1 MEKAPKKYP
10 SLKEV
15 SLATLTLSDCLSMT
29 LWMTWTI
36 GGTSNVIYF
45 SVQGN
50 SFKSKGESDE
60 NKVKTPPS
68 HQQVSLLPSA
78 LSKIKSFL
86 STLTDRF
93 YKKHFLNDWISM
105 RKNWPPTPHWE
116 SSNQK
121 GEFASRL
128 NTVTRSH
135 PLHAIWSVEEE
146 ENIVSLS
153 S

>member
-1 MEKAPKKYP
+1 M
-10 SLKEV
+10 
-15 SLATLTLSDCLSMT
+15 LS
-29 LWMTWTI
+29 I
-36 GGTSNVIYF
+36 V

-93 YKKHFLNDWISM
+93 YKKHFLND
-105 RKNWPPTPHWE
+105 
-116 SSNQK
+116 
-121 GEFASRL
+121 
-128 NTVTRSH
+128 
-135 PLHAIWSVEEE
+135 
-146 ENIVSLS
+146 
-153 S
+153 